1 MLMKRM
7 DFVIF
12 FSIVLTVYGLINYYI
27 FVRGLQAFPEGSTLR
42 KIYLVSFLILSLA
55 YIAGRLSERYLPP
68 WAGSSMIWVGSY
80 WLAAMAYFLMIVAMF
95 DILRLINHFLPFY
108 PNFITAQYVMAKQWI
123 AGIAIVV
130 VGIVIALGSV
140 NALNPKI
147 RTIELTLPKK
157 QAVLPSLNI
166 VMASDIHLGTMV
178 CQGRLTRIVDTINS
192 LNPDVILLPGDVIDE
207 DLAPVIRQNLGETLK
222 KLKARFGIYAVT
234 GNHEYIGGVEPA
246 VKYLEVH
253 GIRLLRDSAVTIGG
267 SVCVVGR
274 EDISGNR
281 ARGKKRKTLQ
291 EILETTA
298 GTLPVILMDH
308 QPFHL
313 EEAEQAGV
321 DLQISGHTHNG
332 QMWPFNYITRKVYE
346 LDWGYLKKGNTHYY
360 VSCGVGTWGPPV
372 RIGNTPEIVD
382 IRLRFE

>member
-12 FSIVLTVYGLINYYI
+12 FSIVLSVYGLINYYI
-27 FVRGLQAFPEGSTLR
+27 FVRGWQAFPEGSALR
-42 KIYLVSFLILSLA
+42 KIYLFSFLILSLA

-68 WAGSSMIWVGSY
+68 WAGSGMIWVGSY
-80 WLAAMAYFLMIVAMF
+80 WLAAMLYFLMIVALL
-95 DILRLINHFLPFY
+95 DAIRLLNHFLPFY
-108 PNFITAQYVMAKQWI
+108 PNFITAQYVIAKQWI
-123 AGIAIVV
+123 AGIAIAV

-178 CQGRLTRIVDTINS
+178 CQGRLKRIVDTINS

-207 DLAPVIRQNLGETLK
+207 DLAPVIRLNLGETLK

-246 VKYLEVH
+246 VNYLDAH
-253 GIRLLRDSAVTIGG
+253 GIQELRDSAVTIGG
-267 SVCVVGR
+267 SICIVGR

-291 EILETTA
+291 EILATTQR
-298 GTLPVILMDH
+298 TLPVILMDH

>member
-12 FSIVLTVYGLINYYI
+12 FSIVLTVYGLINYYLFI
-27 FVRGLQAFPEGSTLR
+27 RGWQAFPEGSVLR
-42 KIYLVSFLILSLA
+42 KIFLFSFLILSLA

-80 WLAAMAYFLMIVAMF
+80 WLAAMAYFLMIVAF
-95 DILRLINHFLPFY
+95 LDVIRLLNHFLPFY
-108 PNFITAQYVMAKQWI
+108 PNFIAAQYVVAKQWI
-123 AGIAIVV
+123 AGIAIAV
-130 VGIVIALGSV
+130 VGIVIAFGSV

-147 RTIELTLPKK
+147 KTIELTLPKK

-178 CQGRLTRIVDTINS
+178 CQGRLERIVDTINS

-246 VKYLEVH
+246 VNYLDAH
-253 GIRLLRDSAVTIGG
+253 GIQELRDSAVTIGG
-267 SVCVVGR
+267 SICVVGR

-291 EILETTA
+291 EILATTQR
-298 GTLPVILMDH
+298 TLPVVLMDH

-313 EEAEQAGV
+313 EEAELAGV
-321 DLQISGHTHNG
+321 DLQLSGHTHNG

-372 RIGNTPEIVD
+372 RIGNTPEIVN

>member
-1 MLMKRM
+1 M

-12 FSIVLTVYGLINYYI
+12 FSIVLTIYGLVNYYI
-27 FVRGLQAFPEGSTLR
+27 FIRGWQAFPEGSTLR
-42 KIYLVSFLILSLA
+42 KIFLVSFLIMSLA

-80 WLAAMAYFLMIVAMF
+80 WLAAMLYFLIIVALF
-95 DILRLINHFLPFY
+95 DVIRLLNHFLPFY
-108 PNFITAQYVMAKQWI
+108 PTFITAQYVVAKQWI
-123 AGIAIVV
+123 AGIVIAV

-147 RTIELTLPKK
+147 KTIELALPKK

-178 CQGRLTRIVDTINS
+178 CQGRLKRIVDTINS

-222 KLKARFGIYAVT
+222 KLKARFGVYAVT

-246 VKYLEVH
+246 VKYLEAH
-253 GIRLLRDSAVTIGG
+253 GVRVLRDSATTIGG
-267 SVCVVGR
+267 SICVVGR
-274 EDISGNR
+274 EDVSGNR

-291 EILETTA
+291 EILETTLR
-298 GTLPVILMDH
+298 TLPVIVMDH

-321 DLQISGHTHNG
+321 DLQLSGHTHNG
-332 QMWPFNYITRKVYE
+332 QMWPFNYITHKVYE